1 MEEKEKGEEQKEA
14 EEEEVGGKEEGK
26 EEEKEEK
33 ERLSRQCRYALVILA
48 LGRWQKQADS

>member
-14 EEEEVGGKEEGK
+14 EEEEVGGEEEGK
-26 EEEKEEK
+26 EEEKE